1 MLRRSLLRAAAALAL
16 VPRAGWAA
24 PSLAP
29 RRVRP
34 GDPAWPDAQAWE
46 SLNQA
51 VGGRLIEPKPLLDAC
66 IADVA
71 SDACK
76 AALKAMF
83 NPFFLG
89 DQVSGT
95 QVSGWFN
102 AWAPAVS
109 ARAVAARDTADVQAA
124 VNFARTHDLRLVV
137 KGGGHSYQGT
147 SNAPDSLLVWT
158 RPMRDVTVHEAFTP
172 AGGHEAVPAVS
183 VGAGAVWLDVYD
195 AVTTKAGRYAQGGG
209 CTTVGVAGHIQ
220 SGGFGSLS
228 KTFGTAA
235 GSLLEAEVVTAD
247 GAARIVSQHRD
258 PELFWAL
265 KGGGGGGFG
274 VVTRLTVRTHALP
287 EVFGGVN
294 GRLWAKTPEAW
305 RALVARFV
313 AFYAERLASHPWGE
327 QVAFRPGNTLTLS
340 LLTQGLTED
349 AMRALFAP
357 FVAWTADPANGIKT
371 VEPIEPWSTPGRDFW
386 NVAGMHAGGAKAMR
400 YDERPDA
407 RPNQGWWRGDQDQV
421 GMFIHA
427 YDSLWLPKS
436 LLSPGKQSRLVDALV
451 EGARA
456 APIMFHFN
464 KGLAG
469 APADA
474 LALSRDT
481 ATNPRVL
488 DAFALVIV
496 ANCGPPLYTG
506 VPWKAPDPAT
516 PRNDAQAVD
525 RAMAPL
531 YRIVPDGGSYVSESN
546 FFNARWSEAFWGEN
560 YPRLLRA
567 KRRYDP
573 DGLFFAHHG
582 VGSEEWSA
590 DGFQRL
596 A

>member
-1 MLRRSLLRAAAALAL
+1 LALA
-16 VPRAGWAA
+16 PRVGWAA
-24 PSLAP
+24 TSAATPN
-29 RRVRP
+29 RVRP
-34 GDPAWPDAQAWE
+34 GDAAWPDADAWD
-46 SLNQA
+46 SLNRA
-51 VGGRLIEPKPLLDAC
+51 VGGHLIEPTPLLDTC
-66 IADVA
+66 IRD
-71 SDACK
+71 SEGDTCK
-76 AALKAMF
+76 ATLRTMF

-95 QVSGWFN
+95 QVSGWYE
-102 AWAPAVS
+102 AWTPAVS

-124 VNFARTHDLRLVV
+124 VNFARAHNLRLVV

-172 AGGHEAVPAVS
+172 LGGHTPVPAVS
-183 VGAGAVWLDVYD
+183 VGAGAVWLDVYE
-195 AVTTKAGRYAQGGG
+195 AVTTKAGRYVQGGG

-235 GSLLEAEVVTAD
+235 ASLLEAEVVTAD
-247 GAARIVSQHRD
+247 GAARVVNPYRD
-258 PELFWAL
+258 AELYWAI

-274 VVTRLTVRTHALP
+274 VVTRLTLRTHPLP
-287 EVFGGVN
+287 EIFGGVN
-294 GRLWAKTPEAW
+294 GRLLAKTPEAW

-313 AFYAERLASHPWGE
+313 AFYADSLASHPWGE
-327 QVAFRPGNTLTLS
+327 QVAFRPGNVLTLS

-349 AMRALFAP
+349 AMRAVFAP
-357 FVAWTADPANGIKT
+357 FVAWTADPANGVET
-371 VEPIEPWSTPGRDFW
+371 VRPIEPWSTPGRGFW
-386 NVAGMHAGGAKAMR
+386 DVSGMRAGGVKAMH

-407 RPNQGWWRGDQDQV
+407 PPNQGWWSGDQDQV

-427 YDSLWLPKS
+427 YDSLWLPKG
-436 LLSPGKQSRLVDALV
+436 LLAPGRQARLVDALV

-456 APIMFHFN
+456 APIAFHLN

-469 APADA
+469 APAEA

-481 ATNPRVL
+481 ATNPAVL

-496 ANCGPPLYTG
+496 ANGGLPLYPG
-506 VPWKAPDPAT
+506 VPWKAPAPAVT
-516 PRNDAQAVD
+516 REDALAVD
-525 RAMAPL
+525 RAMAPF
-531 YRIVPDGGSYVSESN
+531 YRIAPDGGSYLSESN
-546 FFNARWSEAFWGEN
+546 FFNARWSRAFWGDN

-573 DGLFFAHHG
+573 HGLFFAHHG
-582 VGSEEWSA
+582 VGSEDWSP
-590 DGFQRL
+590 DGFQRVT
-596 A
+596 

>member
-1 MLRRSLLRAAAALAL
+1 MLRRSLLRGATALAF
-16 VPRAGWAA
+16 VPRAGWTAT
-24 PSLAP
+24 SVAP

-34 GDPAWPDAQAWE
+34 GDPGWPDAQAWE
-46 SLNQA
+46 SLNSA
-51 VGGRLIEPKPLLDAC
+51 VGGRLIEPKPLLETC
-66 IADVA
+66 IADQQ

-76 AALKAMF
+76 NTLKAMF

-95 QVSGWFN
+95 QVSGWYN
-102 AWAPAVS
+102 AWAPAIS
-109 ARAVAARDTADVQAA
+109 ARAVAARDAADVQAA
-124 VNFARTHDLRLVV
+124 VNFARTHKLRLVV

-172 AGGHEAVPAVS
+172 LGGHTAVPAVS
-183 VGAGAVWLDVYD
+183 VGAGAVWLDVYQ
-195 AVTTKAGRYAQGGG
+195 AVTTKAGRYVQGGG

-247 GAARIVSQHRD
+247 GTVRIANPYRD
-258 PELFWAL
+258 PELYWAL

-274 VVTRLTVRTHALP
+274 VVTRLTLRTHSLP
-287 EVFGGVN
+287 EVFGGMN
-294 GRLWAKTPEAW
+294 GRLHARTPEAW
-305 RALVARFV
+305 RALVARFI
-313 AFYAERLASHPWGE
+313 AFYADTLATHPWGE
-327 QVAFRPGNTLTLS
+327 QVAFRPGNVLTFS

-349 AMRALFAP
+349 AMRALFAT
-357 FVAWTADPANGIKT
+357 FAAWTADPANNIET
-371 VEPIEPWSTPGRDFW
+371 VAPLDPWSTSGRGFW
-386 NVAGMHAGGAKAMR
+386 DVAGMRAGGVKAMH
-400 YDERPDA
+400 YDDRPEA
-407 RPNQGWWRGDQDQV
+407 RADQGWWSGDQDQV
-421 GMFIHA
+421 GMFLHG
-427 YDSLWLPKS
+427 YDSLWLPQS
-436 LLSPGKQSRLVDALV
+436 LLQPDRQSQLVDALV

-469 APADA
+469 APAEA

-488 DAFALVIV
+488 DAFTLVIV
-496 ANCGPPLYTG
+496 ANGGPPTYPG
-506 VPWKAPDPAT
+506 VPWKAPDPAKA
-516 PRNDAQAVD
+516 RNDAADVD

-531 YRIVPDGGSYVSESN
+531 YAIVPDGGSYMSESN
-546 FFNARWSEAFWGEN
+546 FFNARWSQAFWGEN

-567 KRRYDP
+567 KRHYDP
-573 DGLFFAHHG
+573 GGLFFAHHG
-582 VGSEEWSA
+582 VGSEDWSP
-590 DGFQRL
+590 DGFERRV
-596 A
+596 